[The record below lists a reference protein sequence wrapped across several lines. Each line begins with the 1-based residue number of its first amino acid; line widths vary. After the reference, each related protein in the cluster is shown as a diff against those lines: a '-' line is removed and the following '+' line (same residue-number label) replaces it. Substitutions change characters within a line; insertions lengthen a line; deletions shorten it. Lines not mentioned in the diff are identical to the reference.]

1 MTFVDASV
9 IVAIMT
15 GEDDAAMLLAALEE
29 ASAPFTTAIGVF
41 EATLGVFRKH
51 RRPLEA
57 VEEQVMQFLLRARIT
72 VFPISP
78 EEAGL
83 ALSAF
88 ARFGKGQGHPAQLN
102 MGDCFA
108 YAAARQRGAALLCK
122 GDDFPQ
128 TDIRRA

>member
-29 ASAPFTTAIGVF
+29 ASAPFTTAIAVF

-57 VEEQVMQFLLRARIT
+57 VEEQVMQFLLRAGIT
-72 VFPISP
+72 VVPISP

-128 TDIRRA
+128 TDIRLS